1 MINTLLTQDVDNS
14 WIRRATIIIDHVKS
28 GLQQYYIYDYRS
40 KHKGSID
47 L

>member
-1 MINTLLTQDVDNS
+1 MINTLLTQDVNNS
-14 WIRRATIIIDHVKS
+14 RIRRVMVIIDRVKS

-40 KHKGSID
+40 KHKGSVG

>member
-14 WIRRATIIIDHVKS
+14 RIRRATIIIDHVKS

-40 KHKGSID
+40 KHKESID
-47 L
+47 S